1 MARQDS
7 LGYDTQMSSKWQDWC
22 AQVHTLLCL
31 FDRYKN
37 IFPVIPLERWMQGHN
52 AGHTAIEASF
62 YYTRSVFWPEI
73 CWAAPE
79 THWPVFP
86 TLGHGSLHPAMFIS
100 HGYPLWLQSYGT
112 RCVSV
117 SWNCIDSLLDRL
129 HLPRALIENMCLIL
143 RYPTAFSKCIP
154 WKLQA
159 CQPHFSDW

>member
-112 RCVSV
+112 RCAWTAISF
-117 SWNCIDSLLDRL
+117 LKL
-129 HLPRALIENMCLIL
+129 HWQSAGQTAPAPCTDWKHVFDTQISHCL
-143 RYPTAFSKCIP
+143 F
-154 WKLQA
+154 
-159 CQPHFSDW
+159 